1 MLKEVFTSNSLQF
14 RATLSVKNHVRT
26 PKIAMSLR
34 YFDLWSGLKHAG
46 AGAGVPV
53 KGLLG

>member
-26 PKIAMSLR
+26 PKFAMSLR